1 LSEMI
6 DARHYAVRDTLRNGL
21 EVLIRALR
29 PDDGER
35 IAEAFSKLDKESIHT
50 RFFGPKA
57 GLTEADYRN
66 IRELDFDTRVGLVVT
81 MIEGGREIIIASA
94 SYSRFAPDAAEVAF
108 IVEEDYHGQGIASR
122 LLQHLGLIARERGIV
137 RFEAEVLAQ
146 NGAMLRVFA
155 SAGWPMTPRREDGS
169 IHIVLALDAAG

>member
-1 LSEMI
+1 MI
-6 DARHYAVRDTLRNGL
+6 DARHYAVRDTLRDGTAI
-21 EVLIRALR
+21 LIRALR
-29 PDDGER
+29 PDDGPR
-35 IAEAFSKLDKESIHT
+35 LAEAFSQLEAESVFT
-50 RFFGPKA
+50 RFFGSKA
-57 GLTEADYRN
+57 GLTEADYRL
-66 IRELDFDTRVGLVVT
+66 IREMDFDTKVALLVTT
-81 MIEGGREIIIASA
+81 MVDGREIVIASC
-94 SYSRFAPDAAEVAF
+94 SYTRFAPGAAEVAF